1 MGSIATASL
10 NQMLDAYVGSTTYTA
25 NAAFY
30 VQLHTGSP
38 GVDGTSNIA
47 SETTRQAVTF
57 GSAAS
62 SGAVSN
68 TADVTWSSVSDTE
81 TYTDVSFWTAS
92 SGGTYLGQD
101 TLSASASMTAGDTF
115 EILTGDLDLTLT

>member
-57 GSAAS
+57 GL
-62 SGAVSN
+62 V
-68 TADVTWSSVSDTE
+68 WSCLEHGRRHLVE
-81 TYTDVSFWTAS
+81 R
-92 SGGTYLGQD
+92 L
-101 TLSASASMTAGDTF
+101 
-115 EILTGDLDLTLT
+115 